1 MSPVPAAEL
10 AAHPFLR
17 GMPDGQVAQLAEVAT
32 AAYVPVGHRFFE
44 EGGHARRF
52 WLIRDGHVAL
62 DLSVPGQPSLIV
74 ETLGAGDMMGVSWL
88 SPPHEWQYGAK
99 ALEDTRTFELDGAAV
114 IARCDADPAL
124 GYQFF
129 VRLMTVAT
137 RRLHSSRIRML
148 DLYAAP
154 GQTGGR

>member
-1 MSPVPAAEL
+1 VSEVPAAEL
-10 AAHPFLR
+10 AAHPFLS
-17 GMPDGQVAQLAEVAT
+17 GMLEGQVTRLARVAT
-32 AAYVPVGHRFFE
+32 TVDVPPGHRFFE

-62 DLSVPGQPSLIV
+62 DLSVPGQPPLIV
-74 ETLGAGDMMGVSWL
+74 ETLGAGDLMGVSWL

-99 ALEDTRTFELDGAAV
+99 ALEPTSTFQLDGAAV
-114 IARCDADPAL
+114 IALCDSDPAL

-129 VRLMTVAT
+129 VRLMSVAT
-137 RRLHSSRIRML
+137 RRLHASRIRML